1 LPTPYDFEKRSIRC
15 GIYPEQV
22 EYVKE
27 GNKTLEGEY
36 YITVYGYT
44 QSTFSLVFFTHTSQE
59 KNEAGV
65 KLTLGMKQKGVLK
78 STNESAVFFFKLSND
93 IREDV
98 EVRLQSENGQFTMLH
113 ALEYIPSLSNFT
125 DRGNERQAIR
135 IRQT

>member
-1 LPTPYDFEKRSIRC
+1 MISIHDPNVTKVVFQLTTVHGDPDLFISRLTKLPTPFNFEKRSIRC

-36 YITVYGYT
+36 YITVYGYV
-44 QSTFSLVFFTHTSQE
+44 QSTFSLVYFAHNSQE
-59 KNEAGV
+59 NSEAIV

-78 STNESAVFFFKLSND
+78 STKESAVFSFKLSND

-98 EVRLQSENGQFTMLH
+98 EVRL
-113 ALEYIPSLSNFT
+113 
-125 DRGNERQAIR
+125 
-135 IRQT
+135 